1 MYTFKR
7 LLIPTQAKQEI
18 RSLSDFIGDYHNK
31 YHVKCRAHYTEG
43 DITENNTSITVRY
56 CKVISVFVF
65 RLKRYQ

>member
-18 RSLSDFIGDYHNK
+18 RSLSDFIDYHNK

-43 DITENNTSITVRY
+43 DIAENNITVRNY
-56 CKVISVFVF
+56 KVSSVFVF

>member
-7 LLIPTQAKQEI
+7 LLIPTQAKQET
-18 RSLSDFIGDYHNK
+18 RSLFDFIGDYHNK

-43 DITENNTSITVRY
+43 DMTENNITVRY
-56 CKVISVFVF
+56 CKVISVLVF